1 MSRGQRERAQ
11 SWTLCSDEPMPFKV
25 RECHDAGE
33 HGGREHLAAAHGRAQ
48 PLGRHPKYLV
58 RVRARVRVRVRIRV
72 GVRVRVRV
80 RVSLV
85 IVDADP

>member
-33 HGGREHLAAAHGRAQ
+33 HGRREHLAAAHGRAQ

-58 RVRARVRVRVRIRV
+58 RVRARVRV
-72 GVRVRVRV
+72 GVDGAC
-80 RVSLV
+80 LGLGLGLCG
-85 IVDADP
+85 